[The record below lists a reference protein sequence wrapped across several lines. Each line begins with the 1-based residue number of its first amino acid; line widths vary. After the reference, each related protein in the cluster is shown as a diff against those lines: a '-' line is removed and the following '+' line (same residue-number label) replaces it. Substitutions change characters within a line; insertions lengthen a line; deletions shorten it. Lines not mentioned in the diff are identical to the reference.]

1 MNKISKIFLL
11 VLVSLSFGTIS
22 QAEVKMGISVSG
34 LDMSPSAKEELWD
47 GHSDEK
53 PAEIEDIQVPFAS
66 IFVEKD
72 LGIVSLGVDLSP
84 YDTTSDELNNVRTNT
99 GGAGD
104 QDTTDAKVEVTIK
117 VPVMIYAL
125 LQNDAGAF
133 LKLGASFADVK
144 TKETTPTGSQYPDT
158 EVYGGHISV
167 GFERPL
173 ADTGYDFRVEGGYSG
188 YTNITVV
195 NDDSER
201 PSKIHVQDLDGMT
214 ARVSILKTF

>member
-22 QAEVKMGISVSG
+22 QAEVKMGISASG
-34 LDMSPSAKEELWD
+34 IDMSPSGKEELWD
-47 GHSDEK
+47 GHTHD
-53 PAEIEDIQVPFAS
+53 PADSEDIQVPFAS

-72 LGIVSLGVDLSP
+72 LGVVSLGLDITP
-84 YDTTSDELNNVRTNT
+84 YDTTSDELNNVRTDDGT
-99 GGAGD
+99 VGD
-104 QDTTDAKVEVTIK
+104 KDTTDAKVEVTLK
-117 VPVMIYAL
+117 LPVMIYAL

-133 LKLGASFADVK
+133 LKLGASYADVQ
-144 TKETTPTGSQYPDT
+144 TKETTPTGTQYPDA

-195 NDDSER
+195 NGDTDR
-201 PSKIHVQDLDGMT
+201 PTKIHVQDLEGIT
-214 ARVSILKTF
+214 ARVSVLKTF